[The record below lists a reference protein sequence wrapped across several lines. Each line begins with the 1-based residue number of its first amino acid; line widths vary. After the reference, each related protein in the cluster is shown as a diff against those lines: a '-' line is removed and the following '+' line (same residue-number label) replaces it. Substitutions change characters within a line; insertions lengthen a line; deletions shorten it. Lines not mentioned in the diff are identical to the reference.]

1 MREILFKAKGTNS
14 GEWVEGYYAHLN
26 SEAGSRHAIIPENPE
41 ILNILMK
48 GNAAY
53 EIDRDT
59 LSQYTGL
66 KDSRGNMVWENDILE
81 ADYGEGLSDEATIY
95 RVIFEDG
102 RYMVENLSKDEDHD
116 EIDDW
121 VLKHSKVIGSYY
133 DKTEGE

>member
-1 MREILFKAKGTNS
+1 MREILFKAKDANS

-66 KDSRGNMVWENDILE
+66 KDSRGDMVWENDILQCHF
-81 ADYGEGLSDEATIY
+81 DEEFPEDCTIY
-95 RVIFEDG
+95 HVVFSNGEWQIKDNYG
-102 RYMVENLSKDEDHD
+102 R
-116 EIDDW
+116 
-121 VLKHSKVIGSYY
+121 
-133 DKTEGE
+133 TEKLDSFTCECGEVVGNVFDNPELMGE